1 MTQTAFSTIEDIKK
15 AITKLPKREIIKLD
29 NEIHKYLE
37 TFIMMESAETAFSDW
52 AAPEE
57 DIYNEDA

>member
-1 MTQTAFSTIEDIKK
+1 MAQTAFSTIEDIKK

-37 TFIMMESAETAFSDW
+37 TFMMMESAETAFSDW
-52 AAPEE
+52 LSPEE
-57 DIYNEDA
+57 DIYSEDA